1 MQLPFD
7 GRKLDALM
15 DDGRIDLLLATDKD
29 SVQYLTGGYRF
40 FFLAHKDAIGISR
53 YLPVLGYPKGQP
65 EKAFYVGHG
74 LEPQHQ
80 AVEPLWVPNIS
91 NTQKSSEHAGRLAA
105 ERIRTLGL
113 DRATIGVEMC
123 FIPADAWLALREELP
138 NATFVDVLPLMQAL
152 RAVKRPEELHAL
164 KCASE
169 YIVDSMLAVMH
180 TTRAGTTTFDIA
192 EHVRREEVD
201 RGMNFEYCL
210 AAAGPNLNRTP
221 SKKFTWKKGEI
232 LSLDSGANLH
242 GYLGDLCRMAVMGR
256 PTNLMRDLM
265 DEVRAIQDAPRAV
278 IRAGA
283 TGRDIYAPAL
293 AALDKCAHKSE
304 VVFRAHGVGMIQH
317 EAPHL
322 HGEGIISYPA
332 IYQDK
337 PLEAGMV
344 LSIETDLRNPDVGL
358 VKLEDTVVVTATGCE
373 GFGDGARDWV
383 EVGG

>member
-15 DDGRIDLLLATDKD
+15 DEAGIDLLLATDKD

-53 YLPVLGYPKGQP
+53 YLPVLGYPKGSP
-65 EKAFYVGHG
+65 EKAFYIGHG

-80 AVEPLWVPNIS
+80 AVEPLWVPDVS
-91 NTQKSSEHAGRLAA
+91 NTQKSSENAGRLAA
-105 ERIRTLGL
+105 ARLRKLGL
-113 DRATIGVEMC
+113 DRARIGVEMC
-123 FIPADAWLALREELP
+123 FIPADAYLALREELP
-138 NATFVDVLPLMQAL
+138 GATFVDVLPLMQAL
-152 RAVKRPEELHAL
+152 RAVKRPEEIDAL
-164 KCASE
+164 KRASE
-169 YIVDSMLAVMH
+169 MIVESMIAVMQ
-180 TTRAGTTTFDIA
+180 TTSAGTTTFDIA

-242 GYLGDLCRMAVMGR
+242 GYLGDLCRMAVMGE
-256 PTNLMRDLM
+256 PTALMRDLLS
-265 DEVRAIQDAPRAV
+265 EVRAIQDAPRTV

-283 TGRDIYAPAL
+283 TGREIYAPAL
-293 AALDKCAHKSE
+293 ATLDKCAHKSE

-332 IYQDK
+332 TYQDK

-344 LSIETDLRNPDVGL
+344 LSIETDLRSPVVGL
-358 VKLEDTVVVTATGCE
+358 VKLEDTVVVTETGCE
-373 GFGDGARDWV
+373 GFGDDARDWV
-383 EVGG
+383 VVSG